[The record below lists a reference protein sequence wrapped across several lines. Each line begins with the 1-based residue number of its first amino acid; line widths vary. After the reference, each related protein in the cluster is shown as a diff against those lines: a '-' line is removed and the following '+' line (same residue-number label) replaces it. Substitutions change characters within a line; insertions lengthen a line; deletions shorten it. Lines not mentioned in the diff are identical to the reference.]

1 MKKLTALLLA
11 LMLLVPAFAFA
22 DEAEYATITIG
33 ATPSPHV
40 EILEAIEPQ
49 LEAVGIKLNIITYTD
64 YIQPNDALVAGDLD
78 ANFFQHKPY
87 MDDYN
92 LGHGSNLVALI
103 PVHYEPLGIYPGKT
117 ATIEELPDGGSIAVP
132 NDTTN
137 EARALLLLEENGIIT
152 LREGAGINATKLD
165 IVDNPK
171 NIEIQEVEAAQI
183 PRVLPD
189 VDLAVINGNYAVQ
202 AGLNVMT
209 DALVKEESDSLA
221 AETYVNYVVVNDG
234 NYDADLFAKLQQVLT
249 SDETK
254 AWMNEK
260 YAGAV
265 VPFEPTTDEATDEAA
280 DTATDETAST
290 DEAAAATEEPADEAT
305 EG

>member
-1 MKKLTALLLA
+1 MHLFRTAAVAALA
-11 LMLLVPAFAFA
+11 LVLGGALSASAATKILV
-22 DEAEYATITIG
+22 G
-33 ATPSPHV
+33 ASPTPHA
-40 EILEAIEPQ
+40 EILKEAAAILKPQ
-49 LEAVGIKLNIITYTD
+49 GYDLQIVEYSD
-64 YIQPNDALVAGDLD
+64 YVQPNMALEGKELD

-117 ATIEELPDGGSIAVP
+117 ATIEELPEGGSIAVP

>member
-1 MKKLTALLLA
+1 MKKLLAALIALA
-11 LMLLVPAFAFA
+11 LLVPAFALA
-22 DEAEYATITIG
+22 DETEYATITIG

-49 LEAVGIKLNIITYTD
+49 LEAVGIKLDIITYTD

-117 ATIEELPDGGSIAVP
+117 ASLEELPEGGTIAVP

-152 LREGAGINATKLD
+152 LREGAGVNATKLD

-171 NIEIQEVEAAQI
+171 NIDIQEVEAAQI

-202 AGLNVMT
+202 AGMNVMT
-209 DALVKEESDSLA
+209 DALAKEESDSLA
-221 AETYVNYVVVNDG
+221 AETYVNYIVVNAD
-234 NYDADLFAKLQQVLT
+234 NYDAELFEKFQQVLT
-249 SDETK
+249 SEETQ

-260 YAGAV
+260 YVGAV
-265 VPFEPTTDEATDEAA
+265 VPFVPAA
-280 DTATDETAST
+280 DAETAEAETDETA
-290 DEAAAATEEPADEAT
+290 EAT
-305 EG
+305 AETAEATAETAEG

>member
-1 MKKLTALLLA
+1 MKKLTALLIA
-11 LMLLVPAFAFA
+11 LTLLVPAFAFA

-92 LGHGSNLVALI
+92 LGHGSELVALI

-117 ATIEELPDGGSIAVP
+117 ATIDELPEGGSIAVP

-137 EARALLLLEENGIIT
+137 EARALMLLEENGLIT

-171 NIEIQEVEAAQI
+171 NIDIQEVEAAQI

-202 AGLNVMT
+202 AGMNVMT
-209 DALVKEESDSLA
+209 DALAKEESDSLA
-221 AETYVNYVVVNDG
+221 AETYVNYIVVNAD
-234 NYDADLFAKLQQVLT
+234 NYDAELFAKFEQVLT
-249 SDETK
+249 SEETQT
-254 AWMNEK
+254 WITEQ
-260 YAGAV
+260 YSGAV
-265 VPFEPTTDEATDEAA
+265 VPFVPAADEATDEAAADAAEATDEATDEAA
-280 DTATDETAST
+280 A
-290 DEAAAATEEPADEAT
+290 
-305 EG
+305 

>member
-1 MKKLTALLLA
+1 MKKYSIIY
-11 LMLLVPAFAFA
+11 
-22 DEAEYATITIG
+22 EYATITIG

-117 ATIEELPDGGSIAVP
+117 ATIEELPDGGTIAVP

-137 EARALLLLEENGIIT
+137 EARALLLLEANGIIT

-171 NIEIQEVEAAQI
+171 NIDIQEVEAAQI